1 MLLLNLHITKQP
13 PEKAFVFDYSNTK
26 ALFFFYT
33 KYLFSYV
40 IIGLIGGD
48 PMNAYLR
55 TDSYTT
61 TEKLVVS
68 HMLQVFCMGIR

>member
-1 MLLLNLHITKQP
+1 MGIQN
-13 PEKAFVFDYSNTK
+13 F
-26 ALFFFYT
+26 
-33 KYLFSYV
+33 FSYA

-68 HMLQVFCMGIR
+68 HMLQVFCTGIR